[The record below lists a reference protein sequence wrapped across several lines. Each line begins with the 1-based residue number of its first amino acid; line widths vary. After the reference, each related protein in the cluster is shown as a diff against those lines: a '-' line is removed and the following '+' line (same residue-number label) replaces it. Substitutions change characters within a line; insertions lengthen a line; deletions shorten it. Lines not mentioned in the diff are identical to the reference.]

1 VIALETGIVTEN
13 TIRMSPC
20 WRSLSIRSDGEAVQQ
35 LCARGAGA
43 AGRSGG
49 RGYWTADWFQERF
62 LIKQGD
68 WNHACTSEV
77 RRGDPCPWC
86 ASTRTGCAITASP
99 SWPRAGTWGNCWAS
113 TPRCCELDR
122 GREAGY
128 ASGRPGHDEFGRR
141 YGQTAAVGS
150 RSLRVA
156 AGAVRPSGTGCRE
169 W

>member
-1 VIALETGIVTEN
+1 MPAPRKFAEET
-13 TIRMSPC
+13 R
-20 WRSLSIRSDGEAVQQ
+20 
-35 LCARGAGA
+35 ARGARLPG
-43 AGRSGG
+43 
-49 RGYWTADWFQERF
+49 
-62 LIKQGD
+62 
-68 WNHACTSEV
+68 
-77 RRGDPCPWC
+77 P
-86 ASTRTGCAITASP
+86 GCAITASP
-99 SWPRAGTWGNCWAS
+99 SWLRAGTWGNCWAS

-169 W
+169 